1 MTSDDCRVTVQRLF
15 QNFAILV
22 KTSKKSCL
30 TVGQRSRDLRRL
42 SRDRSAT
49 FFTTSSSL
57 VPRLSACVIEINEWM
72 ASNRLR
78 LNPTKTELIWL
89 VSARRLVHCP
99 YDPLEIAGVWITPT
113 SCVRDLGVMVD
124 SDLTLVSH
132 VNHLTSTC
140 YYHIRQLRSIRR
152 SLTVDTAHAL
162 ARALIHSRLDYC
174 NGVLAG
180 LPKYQ
185 VSRLQSVLRSA
196 AKLVLRLPG
205 SSSILSLMRERLH
218 WLPFPYIFV

>member
-1 MTSDDCRVTVQRLF
+1 MDG
-15 QNFAILV
+15 I
-22 KTSKKSCL
+22 
-30 TVGQRSRDLRRL
+30 
-42 SRDRSAT
+42 
-49 FFTTSSSL
+49 
-57 VPRLSACVIEINEWM
+57 
-72 ASNRLR
+72 NRLR

-89 VSARRLVHCP
+89 ARRLVHCS
-99 YDPLEIAGVWITPT
+99 YGPLEIAGVWITPK

-124 SDLTLVSH
+124 SDLSLMSH
-132 VNHLTSTC
+132 VNHLNSTC

-185 VSRLQSVLRSA
+185 VSRQ
-196 AKLVLRLPG
+196 KRLSPPKIKKKCG
-205 SSSILSLMRERLH
+205 SD
-218 WLPFPYIFV
+218 FPPPNFQVW